1 VVVYAGV
8 LGRRGRDFSAALI
21 DLESFSF
28 CYEKNLM
35 GRFLELRWGPLLAVA
50 LQSADPRESG
60 LKLLPFTLTI
70 SQKRSLWLHREHII
84 EHLIGG

>member
-1 VVVYAGV
+1 M
-8 LGRRGRDFSAALI
+8 

-35 GRFLELRWGPLLAVA
+35 GSFLELGWGPLLAVA
-50 LQSADPRESG
+50 LASADPRESG